1 LMRPNVGRSPVT
13 WQRVHGEM
21 MLPRVSVPIAK
32 PTSPAAAVHADP
44 ADEPL
49 EPCRVFHGLFVW
61 PPNHMSPCASA
72 PSVVFATSTAPASSS
87 FWATVAFTSIVWPLK
102 GAAPQVVL

>member
-1 LMRPNVGRSPVT
+1 MRPNVGRSPVT

-32 PTSPAAAVHADP
+32 PTSPAAVVHAEP
-44 ADEPL
+44 AEEPL
-49 EPCRVFHGLFVW
+49 DPCFEFQGLLVW
-61 PPNHMSPCASA
+61 PPNHWSPCASA
-72 PSVVFATSTAPASSS
+72 PSVVLATSTAPASSS
-87 FWATVAFTSIVWPLK
+87 FWATVAFTSIVWLLN